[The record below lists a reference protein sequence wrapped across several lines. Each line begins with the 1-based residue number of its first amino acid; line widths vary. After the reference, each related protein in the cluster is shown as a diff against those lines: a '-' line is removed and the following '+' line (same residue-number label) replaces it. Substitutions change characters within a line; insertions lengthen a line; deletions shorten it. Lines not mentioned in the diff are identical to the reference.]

1 MAGTMDVLLVE
12 DDPRIARVVERALT
26 DVGHRVEVARDGLEG
41 VTSAERGGHDL
52 FVLDVMLPEMDGM
65 EVAREMRRQH
75 LRTPILMLTARDAV
89 PDRVRGLD
97 AGADDY
103 LTKPFALEELLARLR
118 ALGRRHLS
126 DRSSVIEMGGIRLDT
141 AARTV
146 SVGGSPVPLRA
157 KELAVLEYFIHQPG
171 RLLTKA
177 QIEDHVW
184 NYDFAAESN
193 LVEAYIARIRRKL
206 IAAGADDPFTTV
218 RGSGYRLE
226 VRPWADS
233 SREPA
238 SA

>member
-1 MAGTMDVLLVE
+1 MRVLIAE
-12 DDPRIARVVERALT
+12 DDERLGRT
-26 DVGHRVEVARDGLEG
+26 LRRGLEEADFSVDV
-41 VTSAERGGHDL
+41 VTTGTDAIAFGESTNFDL
-52 FVLDVMLPEMDGM
+52 IVLDVMLPGADGYAVCQ
-65 EVAREMRRQH
+65 E
-75 LRTPILMLTARDAV
+75 LRKEQVTTPILMLTARDAV
-89 PDRVRGLD
+89 PDRVRGLE

-103 LTKPFALEELLARLR
+103 LVKPFSFSELLARLR

-126 DRSSVIEMGGIRLDT
+126 GRSAIIELGGITLDT
-141 AARTV
+141 SSRTV
-146 SVGGSPVPLRA
+146 RVGDSQVPLRA
-157 KELAVLEYFIHQPG
+157 KELAVLEYFMHQPG

-193 LVEAYIARIRRKL
+193 LVEAYVARIRRKL
-206 IAAGADDPFTTV
+206 IAAGAKDPFTTV

-226 VRPWADS
+226 VKACADS

>member
-1 MAGTMDVLLVE
+1 MTSGDDAVE
-12 DDPRIARVVERALT
+12 FAKTTPF
-26 DVGHRVEVARDGLEG
+26 
-41 VTSAERGGHDL
+41 DL
-52 FVLDVMLPEMDGM
+52 IVLDVMLPGRDGFA
-65 EVAREMRRQH
+65 VCRDLRRMQVT
-75 LRTPILMLTARDAV
+75 TPILILTARDAV
-89 PDRVRGLD
+89 PDRVRGLE

-103 LTKPFALEELLARLR
+103 LVKPFSFSELLARLR

-126 DRSSVIEMGGIRLDT
+126 DRTSVIELGGIRLDT
-141 AARTV
+141 AARTI
-146 SVGGSPVPLRA
+146 SVAGSPVPLRA
-157 KELAVLEYFIHQPG
+157 KEFAVLEYFMHQPG

-206 IAAGADDPFTTV
+206 TSAGAADPFTTV

-226 VRPWADS
+226 VIGCADS

>member
-1 MAGTMDVLLVE
+1 MRVLIAE
-12 DDPRIARVVERALT
+12 DDVRLGRTLR
-26 DVGHRVEVARDGLEG
+26 RGLEEADFSVDT
-41 VTSAERGGHDL
+41 VTSGDDAVASAAATPFDL
-52 FVLDVMLPEMDGM
+52 IVLDVMLPGRDGFA
-65 EVAREMRRQH
+65 VCRD
-75 LRTPILMLTARDAV
+75 LRHMQVKTPILMLTARDAV
-89 PDRVRGLD
+89 PDRVRGLE

-103 LTKPFALEELLARLR
+103 LVKPFSFSELLARLR
-118 ALGRRHLS
+118 ALGRRHLP
-126 DRSSVIEMGGIRLDT
+126 DRSSVIELGGIRLDT

-146 SVGGSPVPLRA
+146 SVAGTPVPLRA
-157 KELAVLEYFIHQPG
+157 KELAVLEYFMHQPR

-206 IAAGADDPFTTV
+206 TAAGAHDPFTTV

-226 VRPWADS
+226 VSACADS